1 MLYKALDNEDG
12 TLSWSWARDLLEK
25 RIETC
30 KENDARE
37 AEVEARVEALVQ
49 QRLAQLENGVAQP
62 MADAEL

>member
-1 MLYKALDNEDG
+1 MQE
-12 TLSWSWARDLLEK
+12 

-49 QRLAQLENGVAQP
+49 QRLAQHENGAAQP
-62 MADAEL
+62 MADADADL